1 MDPQILLIVLLVAAI
16 ANLVVG
22 ILVLARDPAR
32 REAELLRTLR
42 EELRH
47 GREEDAA
54 AARALRDELRQGSE
68 AAAAALGQ
76 RIADANSQNLA
87 ALETLRVSLATGVKA
102 LQEGNERKL
111 EEMRVTVD
119 EKLHGTLEK
128 RLGESFQLVSNQL
141 EAVQRGLGEMQ
152 SLATGVGDLKKVLT
166 NVKLRGTWGE
176 VQLRAILEQI
186 LTPEQYVENFQ
197 PADDER
203 AVVEFAIRLP
213 GRDASRTEVFLPVD
227 SKFPQEDYLR
237 LVEASETGEP
247 DRVASATAALARA
260 VRLSGQQIRDK
271 YLHPPRTTDFAIL
284 FLPTEGL
291 YAEVLRQPGLVEEL
305 HLSCSVVVAGPT
317 TLAAILNSLRMGFR
331 TLAIEQRSSEV
342 WEVLGAVKSEFQR
355 FGDVLSRVKKQLT
368 TATNTIDETSR
379 RTRAMERKL
388 REVEELPAGASP
400 LLIELAAVEGIA
412 DDDDEE

>member
-186 LTPEQYVENFQ
+186 LTPDQY
-197 PADDER
+197 
-203 AVVEFAIRLP
+203 L
-213 GRDASRTEVFLPVD
+213 
-227 SKFPQEDYLR
+227 
-237 LVEASETGEP
+237 
-247 DRVASATAALARA
+247 
-260 VRLSGQQIRDK
+260 
-271 YLHPPRTTDFAIL
+271 
-284 FLPTEGL
+284 
-291 YAEVLRQPGLVEEL
+291 
-305 HLSCSVVVAGPT
+305 
-317 TLAAILNSLRMGFR
+317 
-331 TLAIEQRSSEV
+331 
-342 WEVLGAVKSEFQR
+342 
-355 FGDVLSRVKKQLT
+355 
-368 TATNTIDETSR
+368 
-379 RTRAMERKL
+379 
-388 REVEELPAGASP
+388 
-400 LLIELAAVEGIA
+400 
-412 DDDDEE
+412 

>member
-1 MDPQILLIVLLVAAI
+1 M
-16 ANLVVG
+16 
-22 ILVLARDPAR
+22 
-32 REAELLRTLR
+32 
-42 EELRH
+42 
-47 GREEDAA
+47 
-54 AARALRDELRQGSE
+54 
-68 AAAAALGQ
+68 
-76 RIADANSQNLA
+76 
-87 ALETLRVSLATGVKA
+87 
-102 LQEGNERKL
+102 
-111 EEMRVTVD
+111 
-119 EKLHGTLEK
+119 
-128 RLGESFQLVSNQL
+128 
-141 EAVQRGLGEMQ
+141 
-152 SLATGVGDLKKVLT
+152 
-166 NVKLRGTWGE
+166 
-176 VQLRAILEQI
+176 
-186 LTPEQYVENFQ
+186 
-197 PADDER
+197 
-203 AVVEFAIRLP
+203 
-213 GRDASRTEVFLPVD
+213 D

>member
-1 MDPQILLIVLLVAAI
+1 MYK
-16 ANLVVG
+16 
-22 ILVLARDPAR
+22 
-32 REAELLRTLR
+32 
-42 EELRH
+42 
-47 GREEDAA
+47 
-54 AARALRDELRQGSE
+54 RQ
-68 AAAAALGQ
+68 
-76 RIADANSQNLA
+76 
-87 ALETLRVSLATGVKA
+87 
-102 LQEGNERKL
+102 
-111 EEMRVTVD
+111 
-119 EKLHGTLEK
+119 
-128 RLGESFQLVSNQL
+128 
-141 EAVQRGLGEMQ
+141 
-152 SLATGVGDLKKVLT
+152 
-166 NVKLRGTWGE
+166 

-197 PADDER
+197 PAEDER

-213 GRDASRTEVFLPVD
+213 GRDAARTEVFLPVD

-237 LVEASETGEP
+237 LVEASETGDP

-260 VRLSGQQIRDK
+260 VRVSGQQIRDK

-368 TATNTIDETSR
+368 TATNAIDETSR

-400 LLIELAAVEGIA
+400 LLIELAAVEA
-412 DDDDEE
+412 TADDDEE